1 MIDVGLNVQVTS
13 LEQLSVIELVNDE
26 SVAAAPTVTLTEVA
40 LTSVVPVGPVEL
52 SAKSAA
58 EFPFKVSVGAVPEKL
73 EVTVMAPVLLAV
85 VEEDVD
91 VEDDEEDGAPVV
103 VVGLNVT

>member
-26 SVAAAPTVTLTEVA
+26 SVAAAPTVTSTEVA

-52 SAKSAA
+52 SAKSAT

-85 VEEDVD
+85 VEVDED
-91 VEDDEEDGAPVV
+91 EDPVAPLVM
-103 VVGLNVT
+103 VGLNVT